1 MNFKVTLLK
10 KENYRPTF
18 WSGGM
23 AKELTTYPINSDYAS
38 RNFLWRL
45 GVAKIDID
53 KSEFSSLPGVS
64 RNLMVTEGSITLMH
78 KDKYTKELTE
88 FNQDTFIG
96 DWHTT
101 TNGKASVF
109 NLMTRENY
117 SGTLKVL
124 DVLSMNNIEFVP
136 LDIRDKKLTTI
147 CLYPIFGSFKVKL
160 NSDYYNI
167 EENDLLVVNC
177 TLNTSI
183 TNLTLENTTN
193 KNTKVIVS
201 SIYYS

>member
-1 MNFKVTLLK
+1 MNFKITLLK

-88 FNQDTFIG
+88 FNQDNFIG

-147 CLYPIFGSFKVKL
+147 CLYPIFGSFKVNL
-160 NSDYYNI
+160 NGDYYNI